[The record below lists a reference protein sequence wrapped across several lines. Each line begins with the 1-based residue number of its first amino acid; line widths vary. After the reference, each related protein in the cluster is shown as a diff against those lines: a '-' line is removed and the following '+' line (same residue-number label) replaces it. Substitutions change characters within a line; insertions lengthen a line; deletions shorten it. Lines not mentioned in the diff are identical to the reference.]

1 MAAAVPEDTEE
12 LEEAVATLN
21 VQPKHTQPKKKVA
34 KGGKSQGK
42 LCHSHQKYGD
52 QTWKC
57 ADPHT
62 CTWSGYK
69 EGQRL
74 QQQPPPRALTAVFST
89 WRMWPAPGG
98 TWWTLAAPSASYP
111 TSFQLSPQGHT

>member
-42 LCHSHQKYGD
+42 LCHSH
-52 QTWKC
+52 
-57 ADPHT
+57 
-62 CTWSGYK
+62 
-69 EGQRL
+69 
-74 QQQPPPRALTAVFST
+74 
-89 WRMWPAPGG
+89 
-98 TWWTLAAPSASYP
+98 
-111 TSFQLSPQGHT
+111 